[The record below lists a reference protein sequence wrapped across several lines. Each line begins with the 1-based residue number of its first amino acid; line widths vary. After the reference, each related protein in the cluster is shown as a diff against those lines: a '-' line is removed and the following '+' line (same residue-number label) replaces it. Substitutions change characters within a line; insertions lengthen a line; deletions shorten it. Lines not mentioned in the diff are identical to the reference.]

1 MLLDLRGTSCTW
13 DREKIPPSFNPAVEK
28 QFYYPTAPREALSLL
43 LNSQGLIPSSDFGV
57 LHIDR
62 LTHANDASRKRTRK
76 FENSLESGSSSVAAD
91 SNTALLACHMA
102 NNAPNIDNSPCSTG
116 QAPSLQMPP
125 HLHSPDKLLRRLS
138 VESGVTTLHTMHEVV
153 AAESDAYEAQYK
165 AKMFYSQRA
174 DSTSSSMAHPPR
186 NMPQWGQELLM
197 LYREPPPWSQA
208 QHLPSVKAASGPRS
222 LEDLVSVDR
231 TNERTMRGVQE
242 MQDMLSERHRSVK
255 ETDGSCDRKKALTKP
270 SASRNPFAVRF
281 GESSAPVHKRANEET
296 SNPQHADTVTKS
308 AMVTSKSLRPISSLP
323 VPIPPDS
330 FVPEPEMDSGS
341 TACGRGH
348 SNRVH
353 RSISLQNN
361 RHREQ
366 RVDMSLPRTIGRS
379 DPDRTEPAAA
389 RKRTRTAASVSGS
402 KTESQAGFDWSS
414 WGHRG
419 HR

>member
-13 DREKIPPSFNPAVEK
+13 DREKVPPSFNPAVEK
-28 QFYYPTAPREALSLL
+28 RLYYPTTPREALSLL

-62 LTHANDASRKRTRK
+62 LTHANRKRTRK
-76 FENSLESGSSSVAAD
+76 FENSLESGSSIVAAD
-91 SNTALLACHMA
+91 SNTALLVCQMA
-102 NNAPNIDNSPCSTG
+102 NNAPNIDDSPCSLE
-116 QAPSLQMPP
+116 QAPSLQRPP
-125 HLHSPDKLLRRLS
+125 HLHLPDELLRRPS

-165 AKMFYSQRA
+165 ANMFYSQRA

-208 QHLPSVKAASGPRS
+208 QHLPSVKAASRPRN

-231 TNERTMRGVQE
+231 TNERTMKGVQE
-242 MQDMLSERHRSVK
+242 MQDMLSERHRSAK
-255 ETDGSCDRKKALTKP
+255 ETDGSCDRKKASTKP

-281 GESSAPVHKRANEET
+281 GEASAPVHKRANEET
-296 SNPQHADTVTKS
+296 SNPQHADTVTTK
-308 AMVTSKSLRPISSLP
+308 TLRPISSLP

-330 FVPEPEMDSGS
+330 FVPEPENKRLDSGS
-341 TACGRGH
+341 TTCGRGRRND
-348 SNRVH
+348 SNRIH

-361 RHREQ
+361 RHRDQ
-366 RVDMSLPRTIGRS
+366 RVDISLPRTIRRS
-379 DPDRTEPAAA
+379 DPDRIEPAAA
-389 RKRTRTAASVSGS
+389 RKRTRTAAGS
-402 KTESQAGFDWSS
+402 KAETQAGFDWSS